1 MKITARCD
9 LLIRG
14 RSTHA
19 LTPEMLRI
27 MRDDLTA
34 SLSISVDELVKSYGI
49 TNLTPFAIQLS
60 DLTLDPA
67 P

>member
-9 LLIRG
+9 LLIKG
-14 RSTHA
+14 SAAHP
-19 LTPEMLRI
+19 LTPEILRI
-27 MRDDLTA
+27 MQCDLTA

-49 TNLTPFAIQLS
+49 TNLTPFSIQLS